1 MRTQTGQ
8 SDARKRQRV
17 NPDIAHP
24 HAALDRFDKRAVKRC
39 IVGDNRASLD
49 KLLKRGDGLF
59 REKEL
64 DARQALYD
72 GTYLRQVRFD
82 SPLWVC
88 IDGRSNKGMVREGKN
103 D

>member
-1 MRTQTGQ
+1 MY
-8 SDARKRQRV
+8 
-17 NPDIAHP
+17 
-24 HAALDRFDKRAVKRC
+24 L
-39 IVGDNRASLD
+39 SLQFLNSFFQH
-49 KLLKRGDGLF
+49 KLFFRGDGLF

>member
-1 MRTQTGQ
+1 MQPVLVRTAWST
-8 SDARKRQRV
+8 
-17 NPDIAHP
+17 
-24 HAALDRFDKRAVKRC
+24 
-39 IVGDNRASLD
+39 
-49 KLLKRGDGLF
+49 
-59 REKEL
+59 EKEL